1 MSHHVRDP
9 FGIPCLPDHSNMAVC
24 IEPAQ
29 FPRDIDITHALF
41 SGYAASLG
49 IDLTFQSFQDE
60 LDSLPGKYDESQ
72 GGALLIARAHR
83 DFPQEQNIP
92 DVSTLNSSTHDALVV
107 GCVALRRS
115 ANNWCE
121 MKRLYVLP
129 EARGLRLGDKLV
141 VAIIANAKSLGYS
154 GIRLDTLPD
163 MIAAQRLYRRH
174 GFVEIDSYYD
184 TPIDATIFMGC
195 EFAKSC

>member
-1 MSHHVRDP
+1 
-9 FGIPCLPDHSNMAVC
+9 MAVS
-24 IEPAQ
+24 IELAQ
-29 FPRDIDITHALF
+29 FPRDIEAIHTLF

-49 IDLTFQSFQDE
+49 IDLTFQSFQNE

-83 DFPQEQNIP
+83 DSRQDEI
-92 DVSTLNSSTHDALVV
+92 VSGFSTSNPPTPHAPVI

-115 ANNWCE
+115 SNNWCE

-129 EARGLRLGDKLV
+129 AARGLRLGDKLV
-141 VAIIANAKSLGYS
+141 VAILEKAKSLGYS

-184 TPIDATIFMGC
+184 TPIEATIFMGC
-195 EFAKSC
+195 EFSRLS

>member
-1 MSHHVRDP
+1 
-9 FGIPCLPDHSNMAVC
+9 MAVS

-29 FPRDIDITHALF
+29 FPRDIDATHSLL
-41 SGYAASLG
+41 SGYASSLG

-60 LDSLPGKYDESQ
+60 LDSLPGMYDASQ

-83 DFPQEQNIP
+83 DLPQYQTISS
-92 DVSTLNSSTHDALVV
+92 VSPPSSPSPHAPVV

-115 ANNWCE
+115 SNNWCE

-141 VAIIANAKSLGYS
+141 VAIMEKAKSLGYS
-154 GIRLDTLPD
+154 GIRLDTLPE
-163 MIAAQRLYRRH
+163 MIAAQRLYRRY

-184 TPIDATIFMGC
+184 SPIEATIFMGC
-195 EFAKSC
+195 EFTHSY

>member
-1 MSHHVRDP
+1 
-9 FGIPCLPDHSNMAVC
+9 MAVC

-29 FPRDIDITHALF
+29 FPRDIDATRTLF

-49 IDLTFQSFQDE
+49 IDLAFQSFEDE
-60 LDSLPGKYDESQ
+60 LHALPGKYDESQ

-83 DFPQEQNIP
+83 DYPQDQTISGI
-92 DVSTLNSSTHDALVV
+92 STPNSPSPHAHVV

-115 ANNWCE
+115 SNNWCE

-129 EARGLRLGDKLV
+129 DARGLQLGDKLV
-141 VAIIANAKSLGYS
+141 VAILEKAKSLGYS
-154 GIRLDTLPD
+154 GIRLDTLPE
-163 MIAAQRLYRRH
+163 MRAAQRLYRRY

-184 TPIDATIFMGC
+184 TPIEATIFMGC
-195 EFAKSC
+195 AFTHSY

>member
-1 MSHHVRDP
+1 
-9 FGIPCLPDHSNMAVC
+9 MAVC
-24 IEPAQ
+24 IELAQ
-29 FPRDIDITHALF
+29 FPRDIDAAHILL
-41 SGYAASLG
+41 SGYASSLG

-72 GGALLIARAHR
+72 GGALLIARAPR
-83 DFPQEQNIP
+83 DIP
-92 DVSTLNSSTHDALVV
+92 PDQTICSVSTPNPSSPHAPVV

-115 ANNWCE
+115 SNNWCE

-141 VAIIANAKSLGYS
+141 VAIIEKAKSLDYS
-154 GIRLDTLPD
+154 GIRLDTLPE

-184 TPIDATIFMGC
+184 TPIEDTIFMGF
-195 EFAKSC
+195 EFTHSY